1 MAASTNM
8 SSTAQCAWERAKR
21 MIHRST
27 FCPLQPTLEIVIW
40 VGIIWHSAIPG
51 RVTDIKQKMEENGMK
66 TEVDLERQ
74 GIM

>member
-1 MAASTNM
+1 MSAGEAGANAAELS
-8 SSTAQCAWERAKR
+8 
-21 MIHRST
+21 
-27 FCPLQPTLEIVIW
+27 LVLEQLADPISIIW

>member
-1 MAASTNM
+1 
-8 SSTAQCAWERAKR
+8 

-66 TEVDLERQ
+66 TEVDLKHQ